1 MKNNIKKNG
10 CVYFFKHNGLSPIKI
25 GFSQNESP
33 FERFTQFKTYAPFG
47 ASIIDF
53 VICENPLS
61 IEKYLHDKFNIF
73 RLEGEWF
80 NIEENILKS
89 EILYL
94 KSKYEIN
101 EEKHKQDFADFIHRK
116 TKTIDNLLHEDLL
129 FSFEN
134 KENSEKKILSK
145 KELLII
151 DTRLT
156 MKKLN
161 ELLKEHNIKY
171 KPYRVKDENNNNKIK
186 KGIEIFI

>member
-1 MKNNIKKNG
+1 MKNNIKNNG

-33 FERFTQFKTYAPFG
+33 FDRFIQFKTYAPFG
-47 ASIIDF
+47 ATIVNF
-53 VICENPLS
+53 VICENPLLV
-61 IEKYLHDKFNIF
+61 EKYLHDKFNIF

-94 KSKYEIN
+94 KNKYQKN
-101 EEKHKQDFADFIHRK
+101 EEKHKQDFADFIYRK
-116 TKTIDNLLHEDLL
+116 TKTIDNLIHEDLL
-129 FSFEN
+129 FSFEKKQN
-134 KENSEKKILSK
+134 LEKKILNK
-145 KELLII
+145 KELLKL

-156 MKKLN
+156 IKKLN

-171 KPYRVKDENNNNKIK
+171 KPYRVKDENNNCVIK
-186 KGIEIFI
+186 KGIEIFL